1 MGLNGKSVFSGHGFL
16 QVFDLAVVE
25 FHNFSAIR
33 TNQMVM
39 MAFVGH
45 IVELG
50 LGSEMTFLRQVGVA
64 KEFEGPIDRGE
75 TDVGVFFGQDVI

>member
-1 MGLNGKSVFSGHGFL
+1 MGLNGKAVFSGHGFL
-16 QVFDLAVVE
+16 QVFDLAVVK
-25 FHNFSAIR
+25 FHNFPAPR

-75 TDVGVFFGQDVI
+75 ADVGVFFGQDVI

>member
-1 MGLNGKSVFSGHGFL
+1 MGLNGKPIIPGHGFL
-16 QVFDLAVVE
+16 QVFDLAILE
-25 FHNFSAIR
+25 FHNFPTSC

-75 TDVGVFFGQDVI
+75 TDVRVFFGQDVI

>member
-1 MGLNGKSVFSGHGFL
+1 MGLNGKAVFSGHGFL
-16 QVFDLAVVE
+16 QFFDLAVVK
-25 FHNFSAIR
+25 FYYFPAPG

-39 MAFVGH
+39 VAFVDH

-64 KEFEGPIDRGE
+64 KEFEGPVDRGE
-75 TDVGVFFGQDVI
+75 ANVGVFFSQDVI

>member
-1 MGLNGKSVFSGHGFL
+1 
-16 QVFDLAVVE
+16 
-25 FHNFSAIR
+25 
-33 TNQMVM
+33 

-45 IVELG
+45 IVEMG
-50 LGSEMTFLRQVGVA
+50 LGAEMTFLRQVGVA